1 MTAYLR
7 GPAYVLGETE
17 SDYTAIGNV
26 AELAERYGLAPRPA
40 LWGWGGVRVSRRDL
54 ADLAADA
61 ATAALRA
68 AGLTPAGVSALVV
81 CTNRI
86 AGPAEGHGRFVQRLL
101 TGAGLGD
108 LPCYGVNLNRCV
120 NLLAGLD
127 VARALVLSGRH
138 ERILVITADILAP
151 GADRMAP
158 YALFSDGAAA
168 CVVAADPGSADP
180 GSADHGSAD
189 HGPADSYELLGCA
202 TAQDAA
208 TLEWTCEISS
218 DLARAVTD
226 ELLGAAGLK
235 LGEVAA
241 LLHANIFTPLVMM
254 KERQAGFTAEQLYLD
269 NIPRIGHCFA
279 ADPLINLVDR
289 AAAGHLPPG
298 AYALLAA
305 SVPGSRI
312 GALLRRAA

>member
-1 MTAYLR
+1 MLEGTAMSAYLR

-17 SDYTAIGNV
+17 TDYTAIGNV

-40 LWGWGGVRVSRRDL
+40 LWGWGGIRISQRDL

-61 ATAALRA
+61 AAAALRA
-68 AGLTPAGVSALVV
+68 AGLTPAGIGALVV

-101 TGAGLGD
+101 AGAGLGD
-108 LPCYGVNLNRCV
+108 LPCYGIHLNRCV

-138 ERILVITADILAP
+138 ERVLVITADILAP

-168 CVVAADPGSADP
+168 CVVAADPGPP
-180 GSADHGSAD
+180 G
-189 HGPADSYELLGCA
+189 SYELLGCA

-208 TLEWTCEISS
+208 TLEWTAEISS

-241 LLHANIFTPLVMM
+241 LAHANIFTPLVMM
-254 KERQAGFTAEQLYLD
+254 KERQAGFSAEQLYLD

-289 AAAGHLPPG
+289 AAAGHLRPG

>member
-1 MTAYLR
+1 MSAYLR

-17 SDYTAIGNV
+17 TDYTAIGNV

-40 LWGWGGVRVSRRDL
+40 LWGWGGVRISQRDL

-61 ATAALRA
+61 AAAALRA
-68 AGLTPAGVSALVV
+68 AGLSPAGIGALVV

-101 TGAGLGD
+101 AGAGLGD

-138 ERILVITADILAP
+138 ERVLVITADILAS

-168 CVVAADPGSADP
+168 CVVAADPGSAD
-180 GSADHGSAD
+180 

-208 TLEWTCEISS
+208 TLEWTAEISS

-254 KERQAGFTAEQLYLD
+254 KERQAGFSAEQLYLD

-289 AAAGHLPPG
+289 AALGHVSRDR
-298 AYALLAA
+298 YCMLAS

-312 GALLRRAA
+312 GALLRRVR

>member
-17 SDYTAIGNV
+17 TDHTEIGNLP
-26 AELAERYGLAPRPA
+26 ELADRFGLAPRPA
-40 LWGWGGVRVSRRDL
+40 LWGWGSVRVSHRDL

-61 ATAALRA
+61 ATAALHA
-68 AGLTPAGVSALVV
+68 ADLTPAQVDALIVA
-81 CTNRI
+81 TNRI
-86 AGPAEGHGRFVQRLL
+86 DGPAEGHGRFVQRLL
-101 TGAGLGD
+101 AGAALGD
-108 LPCYGVNLNRCV
+108 LPFYGVHLNRCV
-120 NLLAGLD
+120 NLLAALD

-138 ERILVITADILAP
+138 RRILVVTADILAP

-168 CVVAADPGSADP
+168 CLVTDDPGPTA
-180 GSADHGSAD
+180 
-189 HGPADSYELLGCA
+189 SYELLACA

-208 TLEWTCEISS
+208 TLEWTSEISS

-254 KERQAGFTAEQLYLD
+254 KERQAGFSAEQLYLD
-269 NIPRIGHCFA
+269 NIPRVGHCFA

-289 AAAGHLPPG
+289 AALGHLRPG

-312 GALLRRAA
+312 GVLLRLHGSCS

>member
-1 MTAYLR
+1 
-7 GPAYVLGETE
+7 
-17 SDYTAIGNV
+17 
-26 AELAERYGLAPRPA
+26 
-40 LWGWGGVRVSRRDL
+40 
-54 ADLAADA
+54 
-61 ATAALRA
+61 
-68 AGLTPAGVSALVV
+68 V

-101 TGAGLGD
+101 AGAALGD

-127 VARALVLSGRH
+127 VARALVVSGRH

-168 CVVAADPGSADP
+168 CVVAADPG
-180 GSADHGSAD
+180 
-189 HGPADSYELLGCA
+189 PADSYELLGCA
-202 TAQDAA
+202 TAEDAA
-208 TLEWTCEISS
+208 SLEWTAEISS

-254 KERQAGFTAEQLYLD
+254 KERQAGFSAEQLYLD

-289 AAAGHLPPG
+289 AAAGHLRPG